1 MHHRK
6 KRKRKM
12 ADDDEIELEGILKQV
27 IMDHRDDEIDGVLI
41 FVFVDGEAS
50 VYNSGVKQEIVDQLA
65 DILAVHH

>member
-1 MHHRK
+1 
-6 KRKRKM
+6 M
-12 ADDDEIELEGILKQV
+12 ADDDEIEREGILKQV

>member
-12 ADDDEIELEGILKQV
+12 ADDDEFALEGILKQV
-27 IMDHRDDEIDGVLI
+27 IMDHRDDEIDGVLV

-50 VYNSGVKQEIVDQLA
+50 VYNSGIKQGVVDKLA
-65 DILAVHH
+65 DLLATQH

>member
-1 MHHRK
+1 
-6 KRKRKM
+6 M
-12 ADDDEIELEGILKQV
+12 ADDNEVELEGILKQV

-65 DILAVHH
+65 DVLAVHH